1 MFGGGRR
8 EKNTESGG
16 LFFVAEIKSTM
27 DMVMERAARMA
38 AGTAEV
44 NFLAEEQLKDGMR
57 LGAAYMRG
65 EEAGLGAR
73 LAALPPA
80 EKGAVR
86 KGAVQAMLR
95 NIFLAREAEKHA
107 LAEKAMQG
115 LLEIGQGDGELLQ
128 ILAEMKKILDGYRQ
142 HGEQLKEQLEAQFSQ
157 QMAMMEQNLA
167 RQTGMAMKLQPSQHP
182 KFQEEWA
189 RIQGQ
194 LNEQYGQALQQLK
207 DLVEHHLVMEIA
219 P

>member
-1 MFGGGRR
+1 
-8 EKNTESGG
+8 
-16 LFFVAEIKSTM
+16 M
-27 DMVMERAARMA
+27 DMVMERAARMSAGA
-38 AGTAEV
+38 AEDDYLV
-44 NFLAEEQLKDGMR
+44 EEQIKEGMR
-57 LGAAYMRG
+57 LGAAYLRG
-65 EEAGLGAR
+65 EGAGLGER
-73 LAALPPA
+73 LGAMTPA
-80 EKGAVR
+80 ELGAVR

-95 NIFLAREAEKHA
+95 NIFLARQAEKQA
-107 LAEKAMQG
+107 VAEKAMQG
-115 LLEIGQGDGELLQ
+115 LLEIGQGDGELLK

-167 RQTGMAMKLQPSQHP
+167 KQTGMAMKLQPSQHP

-189 RIQGQ
+189 RIQAQ

-207 DLVEHHLVMEIA
+207 DLVAQHLAMEVA

>member
-1 MFGGGRR
+1 M
-8 EKNTESGG
+8 
-16 LFFVAEIKSTM
+16 AEIKSTM

-38 AGTAEV
+38 AEEAGEGDY
-44 NFLAEEQLKDGMR
+44 LGEEQLKEGMR

-65 EEAGLGAR
+65 EAPKESG
-73 LAALPPA
+73 P
-80 EKGAVR
+80 VR
-86 KGAVQAMLR
+86 KGAVQSLLR
-95 NIFLAREAEKHA
+95 NIFLAREVEKQE
-107 LAEKAMQG
+107 LAEKAMHG
-115 LLEIGQGDGELLQ
+115 LVEVGQGDGELLQ

-157 QMAMMEQNLA
+157 QMALMEQNLA
-167 RQTGMAMKLQPSQHP
+167 KQTGQAMKLQPSQHP

-194 LNEQYGQALQQLK
+194 LNEQYGQALKQLK
-207 DLVEHHLVMEIA
+207 DLVENHLVTEVA

>member
-1 MFGGGRR
+1 M
-8 EKNTESGG
+8 
-16 LFFVAEIKSTM
+16 AEIKSTM

-38 AGTAEV
+38 AGAEET
-44 NFLAEEQLKDGMR
+44 NYLADEQLKEGMR

-65 EEAGLGAR
+65 EPGLGER
-73 LAALPPA
+73 LTALPEA
-80 EKGAVR
+80 EKGPLR

-95 NIFLAREAEKHA
+95 NIFLARESEKQE
-107 LAEKAMQG
+107 LAEKAMHG
-115 LLEIGQGDGELLQ
+115 LVEIGQGDGELLK

-157 QMAMMEQNLA
+157 QMALMEQNLA
-167 RQTGMAMKLQPSQHP
+167 KQTGQAMKLQPSQHP

-194 LNEQYGQALQQLK
+194 LNEQYGKALQQLK
-207 DLVEHHLVMEIA
+207 DLVEQHLVMEVA

>member
-1 MFGGGRR
+1 M
-8 EKNTESGG
+8 
-16 LFFVAEIKSTM
+16 AEIKSTM
-27 DMVMERAARMA
+27 EMVLERAARMA
-38 AGTAEV
+38 AGAEET
-44 NFLAEEQLKDGMR
+44 NYLADEQLKEGMR

-65 EEAGLGAR
+65 EPGLGEK
-73 LAALPPA
+73 LAALPSTELGPM
-80 EKGAVR
+80 R
-86 KGAVQAMLR
+86 KGAVQSLLR
-95 NIFLAREAEKHA
+95 NIFLAREPEKQA
-107 LAEKAMQG
+107 LAEKAMHG
-115 LLEIGQGDGELLQ
+115 LVEIGQGDGELLK

-157 QMAMMEQNLA
+157 QMALMEQNLA
-167 RQTGMAMKLQPSQHP
+167 KQTGMAMKLQPAQHP

-207 DLVEHHLVMEIA
+207 DLVEHHLVMEVA

>member
-1 MFGGGRR
+1 M
-8 EKNTESGG
+8 
-16 LFFVAEIKSTM
+16 AEIKSTM
-27 DMVMERAARMA
+27 EMVLERAARMA
-38 AGTAEV
+38 AGAEET
-44 NFLAEEQLKDGMR
+44 NYLADEQLKEGMR

-65 EEAGLGAR
+65 EPGLGEK
-73 LAALPPA
+73 LAALPSTELGPM
-80 EKGAVR
+80 R
-86 KGAVQAMLR
+86 KGAVQALLR
-95 NIFLAREAEKHA
+95 NIFLAREPEKQA
-107 LAEKAMQG
+107 LAEKAMHG
-115 LLEIGQGDGELLQ
+115 LVEIGQGDGELLK

-142 HGEQLKEQLEAQFSQ
+142 HGEQLKTQLEAQFSQ

-167 RQTGMAMKLQPSQHP
+167 KQTGMAMKLQPAQHP

-207 DLVEHHLVMEIA
+207 DLVEHHLVMEVA

>member
-1 MFGGGRR
+1 M
-8 EKNTESGG
+8 
-16 LFFVAEIKSTM
+16 AEIKSTM

-38 AGTAEV
+38 AEEAGEGDY
-44 NFLAEEQLKDGMR
+44 LGEEQLKEGMR

-65 EEAGLGAR
+65 ETGLAEK
-73 LAALPPA
+73 LSALPPKA
-80 EKGAVR
+80 LGPVR
-86 KGAVQAMLR
+86 KGAVQSLLR
-95 NIFLAREAEKHA
+95 NIFLAREPEKQE
-107 LAEKAMQG
+107 LAEKAMHG
-115 LLEIGQGDGELLQ
+115 LIEVGQGDGELLQ

-157 QMAMMEQNLA
+157 QMALMEQNLA
-167 RQTGMAMKLQPSQHP
+167 KQTGQAMKLQPSQHP

-194 LNEQYGQALQQLK
+194 LNEQYGQALKQLK
-207 DLVEHHLVMEIA
+207 DLVENHLVTEIA

>member
-1 MFGGGRR
+1 M
-8 EKNTESGG
+8 
-16 LFFVAEIKSTM
+16 AEIKSTM

-38 AGTAEV
+38 AEAGEGDY
-44 NFLAEEQLKDGMR
+44 LGEEQLKEGMR
-57 LGAAYMRG
+57 LGAAFMRG
-65 EEAGLGAR
+65 EPGLGER
-73 LAALPPA
+73 LTALSPKELSP
-80 EKGAVR
+80 VR
-86 KGAVQAMLR
+86 KGAVQALLR
-95 NIFLAREAEKHA
+95 NIFLAREAEKQA

-115 LLEIGQGDGELLQ
+115 LIEVGRGDGELLQ
-128 ILAEMKKILDGYRQ
+128 ILGEMKKILDGYRQ

-167 RQTGMAMKLQPSQHP
+167 KQTGMAMKLQPSQHP

-194 LNEQYGQALQQLK
+194 LNDQYGKALQQLK
-207 DLVEHHLVMEIA
+207 ELVEHHLVMEVA

>member
-1 MFGGGRR
+1 M
-8 EKNTESGG
+8 
-16 LFFVAEIKSTM
+16 AEIKSTM
-27 DMVMERAARMA
+27 EMVLERAARMA
-38 AGTAEV
+38 AGAEET
-44 NFLAEEQLKDGMR
+44 NYLADEQLKEGMR

-65 EEAGLGAR
+65 EPGLGEK
-73 LAALPPA
+73 LAALPPT
-80 EKGAVR
+80 ELGSMR
-86 KGAVQAMLR
+86 KGAVQALLR
-95 NIFLAREAEKHA
+95 NIFLAREPEKQA
-107 LAEKAMQG
+107 LAEKAMHG
-115 LLEIGQGDGELLQ
+115 LVEIGQGDGELLK

-157 QMAMMEQNLA
+157 QMALMEQNLA
-167 RQTGMAMKLQPSQHP
+167 KQTGMAMKLQPAQHP

-207 DLVEHHLVMEIA
+207 DLVEHHLVMEVA

>member
-1 MFGGGRR
+1 
-8 EKNTESGG
+8 
-16 LFFVAEIKSTM
+16 M
-27 DMVMERAARMA
+27 DMVMERAARMSAGA
-38 AGTAEV
+38 AEDDYLV
-44 NFLAEEQLKDGMR
+44 EEQIKEGMR
-57 LGAAYMRG
+57 LGAAYLRG
-65 EEAGLGAR
+65 EGAGLGER
-73 LAALPPA
+73 LVAMTPA
-80 EKGAVR
+80 ELGAVR

-95 NIFLAREAEKHA
+95 NIFLARQAEKQA
-107 LAEKAMQG
+107 VAEKAMQG
-115 LLEIGQGDGELLQ
+115 LLEIGQGDGELLK

-167 RQTGMAMKLQPSQHP
+167 KQTGMAMKLQPSQHP

-189 RIQGQ
+189 RIQAQ

-207 DLVEHHLVMEIA
+207 DLVAQHLAMEVA

>member
-1 MFGGGRR
+1 
-8 EKNTESGG
+8 
-16 LFFVAEIKSTM
+16 
-27 DMVMERAARMA
+27 
-38 AGTAEV
+38 
-44 NFLAEEQLKDGMR
+44 
-57 LGAAYMRG
+57 MRG

>member
-1 MFGGGRR
+1 M
-8 EKNTESGG
+8 
-16 LFFVAEIKSTM
+16 AEIKSTM

-38 AGTAEV
+38 AAGAGEDDY
-44 NFLAEEQLKDGMR
+44 LGEEQLKEGMR
-57 LGAAYMRG
+57 LGAAFMRG
-65 EEAGLGAR
+65 EPGLSER
-73 LAALPPA
+73 LGTLSEA

-95 NIFLAREAEKHA
+95 NIFLAREVEKQE
-107 LAEKAMQG
+107 LADKAMHG
-115 LLEIGQGDGELLQ
+115 LVEIGQGDGELLQ
-128 ILAEMKKILDGYRQ
+128 ILTEMKKILDGYRQ

-157 QMAMMEQNLA
+157 QMALMEQNLA
-167 RQTGMAMKLQPSQHP
+167 KQTGQTMKLQPSQHP

-194 LNEQYGQALQQLK
+194 LNEQYGKALQQLK
-207 DLVEHHLVMEIA
+207 DLVENHLAMEVA